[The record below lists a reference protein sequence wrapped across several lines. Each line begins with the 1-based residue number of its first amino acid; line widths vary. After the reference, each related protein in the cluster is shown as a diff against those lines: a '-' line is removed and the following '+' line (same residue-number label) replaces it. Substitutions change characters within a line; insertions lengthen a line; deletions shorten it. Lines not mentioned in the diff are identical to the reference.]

1 VVNPDESRRPT
12 FGGGREQAAPD
23 YIPGRLIIRVRAEA
37 VRPFVG
43 GAPGAIT
50 REAARALPDAVVEPL
65 DYLRRQGRARHVT
78 PVFATARTRLARAD
92 LKPRERQRLAVALS
106 VADAPEGLSGVNV
119 VELPERH
126 LSDELIDT
134 IAAAPAIEFVERM
147 PARWLA
153 QNDPADPLL
162 NRQWGLRA
170 LRWFQA
176 DRPSAVATLVAV
188 VDTGIDAGHP
198 DFVGVDITYDRMG
211 LSARDIVGH
220 GTHVSG
226 IIGAKTN
233 NDIGIAG
240 ICDCR
245 LALWKVFADE
255 PEPTIG
261 QFVVDGDRYLQALRA
276 VAESGAKVLNLSLG
290 GTASSQLEQQLFDRL
305 DQFGVTVVA
314 AMGNEFEHGNPIDY
328 PAAYEGVLAV
338 GAVTEAEVR
347 APYSSTGRH
356 IGLVAPGSNILST
369 VPMTRSQ
376 YRDETNYAAWS
387 GTSMASP
394 HVAGVAALVAARHP
408 DWTPNDVKQRLQ
420 ESARK
425 LPAMSGKDWTQAYG
439 AGLLDA
445 QSSLS

>member
-1 VVNPDESRRPT
+1 
-12 FGGGREQAAPD
+12 
-23 YIPGRLIIRVRAEA
+23 
-37 VRPFVG
+37 
-43 GAPGAIT
+43 
-50 REAARALPDAVVEPL
+50 
-65 DYLRRQGRARHVT
+65 
-78 PVFATARTRLARAD
+78 
-92 LKPRERQRLAVALS
+92 LS
-106 VADAPEGLSGVNV
+106 VADAPEGLAGVNV

-126 LSDELIDT
+126 VSDELIEAV
-134 IAAAPAIEFVERM
+134 AAAPAIEFVERM
-147 PARWLA
+147 PTRWLA
-153 QNDPADPLL
+153 QSDPADPLL

-170 LRWFQA
+170 IRWFQA
-176 DRPSAVATLVAV
+176 DRPSAAATLVAV

-198 DFVGVDITYDRMG
+198 DLVDVDITYDRMG
-211 LSARDIVGH
+211 LSTRDIVGH

-314 AMGNEFEHGNPIDY
+314 AMGNEFEHGNPTDY
-328 PAAYEGVLAV
+328 PAAYQGVLAV

-347 APYSSTGRH
+347 ARYSSTGRH
-356 IGLVAPGSNILST
+356 IGLVAPGSNVLST
-369 VPMTRSQ
+369 VPTTRSQ

-408 DWTPNDVKQRLQ
+408 DWTPSDVKQRLQ

-425 LPAMSGKDWTQAYG
+425 VPAMSGKDWTQAYG
-439 AGLLDA
+439 TGLLDA